1 MAEVGEVVWM
11 RCQAHAAERFAS
23 NEEAERRRCMGNQA
37 TFMGVSEWTA
47 QTLPDLLPGAP
58 RMPEGQGYV
67 YQCKSCKKSYYV
79 LMGAKF

>member
-1 MAEVGEVVWM
+1 
-11 RCQAHAAERFAS
+11 
-23 NEEAERRRCMGNQA
+23 MGNQA